1 MILNSYKAKSGKSR
15 VMFLLSSESFF
26 QAYKRVQYMKQFAL
40 FRKNQAIKISA
51 LVKELAS
58 LNDRLKSQK
67 DKKEELLKTNRSV
80 QKTLEDEKDQS
91 NTIAIELRRIET
103 VSYTHLTLPTK
114 A

>member
-1 MILNSYKAKSGKSR
+1 
-15 VMFLLSSESFF
+15 
-26 QAYKRVQYMKQFAL
+26 MKQFAL

-91 NTIAIELRRIET
+91 NTIAIELRRKEKKI
-103 VSYTHLTLPTK
+103 Y
-114 A
+114 